1 MYSKALNII
10 CKSIL
15 VVPFLATSMTSISA
29 ELEEIVVTAQKR
41 SESLQEVPISIV
53 AFSGDEIER
62 LNISNTI
69 DLVKNIPGMTGVNNV
84 GLPQAAAYFIRG
96 IGQDESVSTMDP
108 AVGTFVDGVFMSRQ
122 IANNSRLYDLESVEV
137 LKGPQGTLYGRNT
150 TGGAVRIITQKP
162 TEETEGWVDLAYGE
176 FETFEASAKFNFPI
190 TDNLFAKLT
199 AFTIDQ
205 GEGFLENV
213 TLNRDQWKR
222 DATGARAQFLFVPS
236 DRTEILFTVEQT
248 EDNTGGIVGA
258 NKLSACCGDDIYK
271 VESGLENT
279 WAETDFTA
287 YSMKAT
293 VDLKNDTQMEII
305 LSDHDLTHSFN
316 NDYSDQVVPAYSI
329 PNLSDHEQKSYEM
342 NFTGSGGN
350 VQWAAGVSHYYEKS
364 HVLFGDAL
372 FLFGGAVAGTFM
384 RDLTNTTDA
393 TAIYADFDFDLGNG
407 WGLTIGGRYT
417 DDDRSVDV
425 EQFID
430 LNGVPWTARTK
441 ENFMDRSG
449 WLSTAAIG
457 APFDN
462 ATVEA
467 LGTLTSID
475 VNEFTSRI
483 VVDYQ
488 PNDNMMFYASV
499 GDSFKGG
506 GWASRVTA
514 ASDFVDLRPEYV
526 DNVEFGM
533 KSQWMDDALRLN
545 ITYFNADY
553 TDLQITA
560 IDQVT
565 GAFVYSNKADAE
577 VDGFEGELLY
587 AASDNLTLFANF
599 ATLDGGYTELRPGAE
614 GIADKDLKR
623 TPDFSYRLG
632 VIYDT
637 LLENGELNFT
647 GVLNR
652 EDEYFN
658 NQNNTPAGL
667 RPAVSKIDLT
677 FTYVPNDGN
686 WRVMAGCTNCSDKE
700 AIHSTLDF
708 VALGFITQFQDLP
721 RLWRLSYKYNF

>member
-623 TPDFSYRLG
+623 TPDFSYRIG

-637 LLENGELNFT
+637 ILENGELNFT

-677 FTYVPNDGN
+677 FTYVPNDGD
-686 WRVMAGCTNCSDKE
+686 WRVIAGCTNCSDKK

-721 RLWRLSYKYNF
+721 RLWRVSYKYNF